1 MKNKLL
7 ILVVIIL
14 LIAGGGVLFAKNRY
28 DKALSTNNTKVTP
41 NFNVQKD
48 VTYCSPGDVPQLL
61 DIYTPQDGN
70 KLHPLIIHV
79 HGGSWVGGSK
89 SDDNMMPV
97 ITALTDKGF
106 TVASINY
113 RLAPDYKFP
122 AQIQDVKCAIRY
134 MRANA
139 AQYSVYS
146 EKIGLLG
153 ESAGGH
159 LSALAGLS
167 QNIQDF
173 SNDENA
179 SVSDKVSAVVDLFG
193 PADLVSFTA
202 GSSIL
207 TKALPTFLG
216 AYSATAASPTN
227 YIDPSDP
234 PMLIIHGDSDTLV
247 PLSQSQELLSALQT
261 SGVTSS
267 LIIVK
272 NAGHGLDLVK
282 GDTIAPTTDEIQTNV
297 VSFYKKY
304 L

>member
-1 MKNKLL
+1 MKKKLL
-7 ILVVIIL
+7 ILFVIIL

-28 DKALSTNNTKVTP
+28 DKALSTINAKVTP

-48 VTYCSPGDVPQLL
+48 ITYCSPGGVPQLL

-70 KLHPLIIHV
+70 KFHPLIIHV

-97 ITALTDKGF
+97 ITALSDKGF

-139 AQYSVYS
+139 SKYSINPA
-146 EKIGLLG
+146 KIGLLG

-167 QNIQDF
+167 QNVQEF
-173 SNDENA
+173 NSDENV
-179 SVSDKVSAVVDLFG
+179 SVSDQVSAVVDLFG
-193 PADLVSFTA
+193 PANLVSFTA

-207 TKALPTFLG
+207 AKALPTFLG
-216 AYSATAASPTN
+216 SYSAAAASPTS

-247 PLSQSQELLSALQT
+247 PLSQSQELLNSLQK
-261 SGVTSS
+261 SNVPGS
-267 LIIVK
+267 LIIV
-272 NAGHGLDLVK
+272 NSAGHGLDLVK
-282 GDTIAPTTDEIQTNV
+282 GDAITPSTDEIQASV
-297 VSFYKKY
+297 VAFYKKY

>member
-1 MKNKLL
+1 MKKKLL
-7 ILVVIIL
+7 IIFAVIL
-14 LIAGGGVLFAKNRY
+14 LIVGGGVLFAHYRY
-28 DKALSTNNTKVTP
+28 DKALSTINAKVTP

-48 VTYCSPGDVPQLL
+48 ITYCSPGGTPQLL
-61 DIYTPQDGN
+61 DVYTPQDN
-70 KLHPLIIHV
+70 QKTHPLIIHV

-97 ITALTDKGF
+97 IAALTDKGF

-139 AQYSVYS
+139 SKYSINPA
-146 EKIGLLG
+146 KIGLLG

-167 QNIQDF
+167 QNVQEF
-173 SNDENA
+173 NSDENA
-179 SVSDKVSAVVDLFG
+179 SVSDQVSAVVDLFG
-193 PADLVSFTA
+193 PANLVSFTA

-207 TKALPTFLG
+207 AKALPTFLG
-216 AYSATAASPTN
+216 SYSAAAASPTN

-261 SGVTSS
+261 TGVTSS
-267 LIIVK
+267 LITVK

-282 GDTIAPTTDEIQTNV
+282 GDAIAPSTDEIQASV
-297 VSFYKKY
+297 VAFYNKY

>member
-1 MKNKLL
+1 MNKKLL
-7 ILVVIIL
+7 FIFVIIL
-14 LIAGGGVLFAKNRY
+14 LIGGGGVFFARYRY
-28 DKALSTNNTKVTP
+28 DNALTPKASELTQ
-41 NFNVQKD
+41 NFKTQKNI
-48 VTYCSPGDVPQLL
+48 TYCTPGGTPQLL
-61 DIYTPQDGN
+61 DIYTPQDSQ
-70 KLHPLIIHV
+70 KIHSLIIHV

-97 ITALTDKGF
+97 ITALADKGF
-106 TVASINY
+106 AVASINY

-139 AQYSVYS
+139 SKYSINPA
-146 EKIGLLG
+146 KIGVLG

-159 LSALAGLS
+159 LSALAALS
-167 QNIQDF
+167 QNVQDF
-173 SNDENA
+173 STAENA
-179 SVSDKVSAVVDLFG
+179 SVSDHVSAVVDLFG
-193 PADLVSFTA
+193 PADLVSLTA

-207 TKALPTFLG
+207 GKALPTFLG
-216 AYSATAASPTN
+216 SYSAGAASPTS
-227 YIDPSDP
+227 YVDASDP
-234 PMLIIHGDSDTLV
+234 PMLLIHGDSDTLV
-247 PLSQSQELLSALQT
+247 PLSQSQELLDTLQK

-282 GDTIAPTTDEIQTNV
+282 GDAIDPTSDEIQASAV
-297 VSFYKKY
+297 AFYIKY